1 MSKLKT
7 LIFCK
12 KIEDGFIEVVST
24 NYLSITTAKLID
36 KYLSLFPLVC

>member
-1 MSKLKT
+1 MSKLKN
-7 LIFCK
+7 LIIFK
-12 KIEDGFIEVVST
+12 KFEDGFIEVVSK